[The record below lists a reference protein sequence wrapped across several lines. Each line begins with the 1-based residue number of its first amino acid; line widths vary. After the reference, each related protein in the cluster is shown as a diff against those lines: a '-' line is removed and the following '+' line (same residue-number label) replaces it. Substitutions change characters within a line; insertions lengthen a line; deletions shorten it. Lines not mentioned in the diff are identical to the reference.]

1 MNTTST
7 FNNKAKDKI
16 KISGVTGITIIRV
29 AAFAFAIVSWKATAS
44 GLSEYVFG
52 QGWQAALVS
61 FAIQA
66 ILFVFNLKLPFY
78 FNRIG
83 ENTPNREKKKYRFG

>member
-52 QGWQAALVS
+52 QGWHIVAQLS
-61 FAIQA
+61 RQKSKIFIM
-66 ILFVFNLKLPFY
+66 N
-78 FNRIG
+78 
-83 ENTPNREKKKYRFG
+83 